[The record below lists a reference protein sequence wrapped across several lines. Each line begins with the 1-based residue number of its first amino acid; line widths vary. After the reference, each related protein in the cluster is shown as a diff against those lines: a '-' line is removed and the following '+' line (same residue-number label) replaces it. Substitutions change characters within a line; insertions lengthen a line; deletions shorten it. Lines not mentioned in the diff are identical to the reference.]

1 MVIIAFV
8 INFKAKVNLNFQV
21 LFILILI
28 LIQFSQVPILLTTII
43 ITTTI
48 QGFPSHI
55 PTEFKANIRS
65 FKIDGPSLSQSVS
78 FSQIGVVSSPL

>member
-48 QGFPSHI
+48 QG
-55 PTEFKANIRS
+55 
-65 FKIDGPSLSQSVS
+65 V
-78 FSQIGVVSSPL
+78 PLPHTYRI